1 MSIGDWDIFGD
12 LARLRRNLNRFADSM
27 RPLAPEEQEKVWAP
41 AVDIH
46 ELDDT
51 LVLLVDLPGLKREDI
66 DLSIQQDSITIEGE
80 RAATE
85 GGNGLR
91 LERPLGKFRRSFRIG
106 IPIDPGRAQAVY
118 REGVLRISIPLA
130 APSGP
135 TRVRVEVE

>member
-12 LARLRRNLNRFADSM
+12 LERLRRDLNRFANSM
-27 RPLAPEEQEKVWAP
+27 RPLAPEEQEEVWAP

-66 DLSIQQDSITIEGE
+66 GLSLQPDSITIEGE
-80 RAATE
+80 RTTSE
-85 GGNGLR
+85 SGHGLR
-91 LERPLGKFRRSFRIG
+91 LERPLGKYRRSFRLG
-106 IPIDPGRAQAVY
+106 IPIDPGRAKAVY
-118 REGVLRISIPLA
+118 RDGVLRISIPRA

-135 TRVRVEVE
+135 TRVRIEVE